1 MLRKIIAAAAFA
13 ASAAGVIAPGAALAQ
28 RQGHGSWPA
37 QGGHGVQNGDHTS
50 IQRRHGGGGYGHQNI
65 GGGHGGGGGY
75 NGYFAGNGGHRQ
87 QRGHAQSYGYSDGYD
102 RSHDRGYR
110 GH

>member
-37 QGGHGVQNGDHTS
+37 QGGHGVQYGDHAS
-50 IQRRHGGGGYGHQNI
+50 SQRRHGGGGYEHQNI
-65 GGGHGGGGGY
+65 GSGHGGGGY

-87 QRGHAQSYGYSDGYD
+87 QRGHAQSYGYSEGYD